1 MRETKRLRNV
11 TDPRAVLALE
21 KLLARIQVMEMDRD
35 ELVEEL
41 LEIESLFCDVLITSR
56 NGIRVLIHR

>member
-21 KLLARIQVMEMDRD
+21 KLLIRVRTEDLDRE
-35 ELVEEL
+35 ELVDEL
-41 LEIESLFCDVLITSR
+41 LEIESLFCDVLVTSR